1 MMCATSHLMF
11 AVSNSKIAMRYTH
24 RTQRKPVRPL
34 VWLLRVVSSPWTV
47 TDASHML
54 ISEH

>member
-1 MMCATSHLMF
+1 MMCATSRLMF